1 MESNPSFSLVFAGST
16 PSLPS
21 KNSTRQSIFTSRFTL
36 NFDIWRLP
44 LGDFSPPNTYF
55 QYFPPHRLLQSKS
68 SSRNSLFYPTEVN
81 VSRWAGRCP
90 HNPNT
95 VSHSPVKMC
104 SEECRSVS
112 PSPPHPLLAVANA
125 SRRALDA
132 QKLLSN
138 LNKGETVAAAG
149 RTCATC
155 CRASTVDPPNLLH
168 HPPSPFGFPCLT
180 LDIPARPHPHPIP
193 HVYPVS
199 QHDRLC

>member
-112 PSPPHPLLAVANA
+112 PSPPHPYSPSPTPAGELSMLR
-125 SRRALDA
+125 SSF
-132 QKLLSN
+132 QTSTKGKLL
-138 LNKGETVAAAG
+138 LQQAGPVQPAAERRLLTP
-149 RTCATC
+149 RTSSTTHHLHLGF
-155 CRASTVDPPNLLH
+155 RA
-168 HPPSPFGFPCLT
+168 
-180 LDIPARPHPHPIP
+180 
-193 HVYPVS
+193 
-199 QHDRLC
+199 